1 MSRNLLLVMEKK
13 EPSTMNVTDITAETS
28 SKNMGNQLANN
39 TSVMDTVSSTKIS
52 IYNTISKVSDLVS
65 DNVVSKKYSSNC

>member
-39 TSVMDTVSSTKIS
+39 TSVMDTVSSTKTS

>member
-1 MSRNLLLVMEKK
+1 
-13 EPSTMNVTDITAETS
+13 MNVTDITAETS

-39 TSVMDTVSSTKIS
+39 TSVMDTVSSTKTS